1 MTLIEAMLGFVGLG
15 ILLLMVYTVF
25 FGGMQSWTTM
35 TPQIDA
41 RKVAREIL
49 YGKPGDIWGGLI
61 EEIKGNR
68 TIRLR
73 NPLDID
79 PSGHFQI
86 NFEGEYPN
94 SDNPDSR
101 TMYFISYKW
110 EGSYAGDPLSKN
122 LLTFVGSLTKTIWES
137 RQIGTQTLWDPPQ
150 GIKTCLT
157 NNVRLN
163 INMYGASTEYPLF
176 RYYNGLGIEIY
187 NNPVTPNDEVADAI
201 AAGNIRQIGISMTF
215 DIDNDRDGKFGED
228 PVGDGNQDEDNKIDE
243 DRPNDFSI
251 KAKAVRNL

>member
-61 EEIKGNR
+61 GEIKGNR

-150 GIKTCLT
+150 GITTCLA

-163 INMYGASTEYPLF
+163 INMYGTHTQYPLF

-187 NNPVTPNDEVADAI
+187 NHPDTPQDELADAI
-201 AAGNIRQIGISMTF
+201 NARNIRQIDINMTF
-215 DIDNDRDGKFGED
+215 DIDNDKDGTFGED
-228 PVGDGNQDEDNKIDE
+228 PVGDGNQDNDRKVDE

-251 KAKAVRNL
+251 KAKAIRNL